1 MKRCDILH
9 QFSHSIH
16 SIIDMCV
23 QVYVYVHFYL
33 RTQYILIMLLSGRY
47 ASCYSRLLRN
57 REKLVKTIDT
67 VLGLIWFIL

>member
-1 MKRCDILH
+1 MKRCDILN

-16 SIIDMCV
+16 RIIDMCV

-33 RTQYILIMLLSGRY
+33 FTQYILIMLLSGPY
-47 ASCYSRLLRN
+47 ASCYSRLLGN
-57 REKLVKTIDT
+57 GEKLVKTIDT